1 MIHMHYFYALL
12 KNNLFLKLGVG
23 CLYSPGCRERAF
35 SEIARNKGFSETNLS
50 IGVHS
55 YSAY

>member
-23 CLYSPGCRERAF
+23 CLYSPGCLKLVCL
-35 SEIARNKGFSETNLS
+35 EI
-50 IGVHS
+50 S
-55 YSAY
+55 YSGPCVE